1 MAVMWAFPFSLI
13 AALLTIL
20 IWIEFLWE
28 IVGLIWI
35 LALLIF
41 MLFPF
46 YVNWLK
52 PRKKGLSFSKYTV
65 VFDLARNQF
74 ILWGIIVSGIVV
86 IYLVTQSFTFGN
98 LIHWAFLSFVII
110 LFLSLDLFGSTPVV
124 KSGLHED
131 RFFEVK
137 LNESECKGTGFCED
151 VCPKNCFDVDRVL
164 HKTTISRPDDCAQ
177 CGA

>member
-41 MLFPF
+41 MLSPF

-98 LIHWAFLSFVII
+98 LIHWAFFSFII
-110 LFLSLDLFGSTPVV
+110 IPVLSLDLFGSTPVV
-124 KSGLHED
+124 K
-131 RFFEVK
+131 
-137 LNESECKGTGFCED
+137 
-151 VCPKNCFDVDRVL
+151 
-164 HKTTISRPDDCAQ
+164 
-177 CGA
+177 